1 MQKLFSLRLLVC
13 LVGALALA
21 ATAVI
26 GASLT
31 DSAVTTEP
39 VERS

>member
-26 GASLT
+26 AL
-31 DSAVTTEP
+31 D
-39 VERS
+39 